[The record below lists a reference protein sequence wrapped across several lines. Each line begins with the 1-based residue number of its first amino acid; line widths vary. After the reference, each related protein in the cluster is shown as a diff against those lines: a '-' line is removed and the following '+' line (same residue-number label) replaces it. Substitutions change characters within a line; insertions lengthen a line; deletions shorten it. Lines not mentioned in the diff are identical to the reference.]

1 MNKTKTRVLDKKQIE
16 QKVNRISWQI
26 YEDSFQEKEIIVA
39 GIAKTGFLLAQ
50 RIVAVLGKIS
60 PLKITLVKI
69 ILDKENPLSCNIEP
83 QVSLKELKGKIVVLV
98 DDVLNSGMTLTYSLR
113 PFLDS
118 GIKKIRTVI
127 LVDRNHRRFP
137 TGADFTGI
145 SLATT
150 MQEHITVD
158 LESGD
163 DSVTLS

>member
-1 MNKTKTRVLDKKQIE
+1 MNKTPTPVLNKKQIE
-16 QKVNRISWQI
+16 QKVNRLAWQV
-26 YEDSFQEKEIIVA
+26 YEDNFPEKEIIVA

-50 RIVAVLGKIS
+50 RMAAVLEKIS
-60 PLKITLVKI
+60 PFKIKLVKI
-69 ILDKENPLSCNIEP
+69 ILDKENPLSCVIEPNIE
-83 QVSLKELKGKIVVLV
+83 QTELKGKVVVLV

-127 LVDRNHRRFP
+127 LVDRSHKRFP
-137 TGADFTGI
+137 TSADFTGI

-158 LESGD
+158 LESGN
-163 DSVTLS
+163 DSVLLS

>member
-1 MNKTKTRVLDKKQIE
+1 MLGKKQIE
-16 QKVNRISWQI
+16 QKVNRLAWQV
-26 YEDSFQEKEIIVA
+26 YEDNFREKEIIVA

-50 RIVAVLGKIS
+50 RIAGALEKIS
-60 PLKITLVKI
+60 PLKIKLVKI
-69 ILDKENPLSCNIEP
+69 ILDKENPLTCSIEP
-83 QVSLKELKGKIVVLV
+83 KLSPAELKGKIVMLV

-113 PFLDS
+113 PFLDA

-127 LVDRNHRRFP
+127 LVDRSHKRFP

-158 LESGD
+158 LESGN

>member
-1 MNKTKTRVLDKKQIE
+1 MNKTKTGVLDKKQIE

-26 YEDSFQEKEIIVA
+26 YEDSFKEKEILVA
-39 GIAKTGFLLAQ
+39 GIEKTGFLLAQ
-50 RIVAVLGKIS
+50 RIAAVLGKIS

-69 ILDKENPLSCNIEP
+69 ILDKENPLTCTIEP
-83 QVSLKELKGKIVVLV
+83 NLSSKELKGKNVVLV

-163 DSVTLS
+163 DSVMLS

>member
-1 MNKTKTRVLDKKQIE
+1 MNKTQTVVLDKKQIE
-16 QKVNRISWQI
+16 QKVNRIAWQI
-26 YEDSFQEKEIIVA
+26 YEDNFQEKEIIVA
-39 GIAKTGFLLAQ
+39 GIAKTGFLFAQ
-50 RIVAVLGKIS
+50 RIAGVLKKIS
-60 PLKITLVKI
+60 PFKVSLIKI
-69 ILDKENPLSCNIEP
+69 ILDKTNPLSSRIEP
-83 QVSLKELKGKIVVLV
+83 AVSNAELKDKVVVLV

-118 GIKKIRTVI
+118 GIRKIRTVI
-127 LVDRNHRRFP
+127 LVDRNHKRFP

-158 LESGD
+158 LDGGN

>member
-1 MNKTKTRVLDKKQIE
+1 MNREKTLVLDKKQLG
-16 QKVNRISWQI
+16 QKVNRIAWQVL
-26 YEDSFQEKEIIVA
+26 EDNFTESEIIVA

-50 RIVAVLGKIS
+50 RIVDVLAKIS
-60 PLKITLVKI
+60 PFKIKLVKI
-69 ILDKENPLSCNIEP
+69 ILDKENPLSCAIEP
-83 QVSLKELKGKIVVLV
+83 NLSQAELKGKVVVLV

-118 GIKKIRTVI
+118 GTRKIRTVI
-127 LVDRNHRRFP
+127 LVDRSHKRYP
-137 TGADFTGI
+137 TAADFTGI

-158 LESGD
+158 LESGS